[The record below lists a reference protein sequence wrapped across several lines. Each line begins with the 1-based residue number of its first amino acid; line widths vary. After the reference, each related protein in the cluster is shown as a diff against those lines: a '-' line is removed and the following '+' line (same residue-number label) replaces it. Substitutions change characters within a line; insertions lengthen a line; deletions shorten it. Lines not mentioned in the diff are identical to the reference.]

1 MRPGRVH
8 LVWLT
13 GPLWHPDYN
22 PLTDTVS
29 GLETG
34 SPGWPQTVAFVV
46 FGCLS
51 LVLAGILY
59 RDLERR
65 PLTVAGAVLLGVF
78 GLGIVGAGLFN
89 IGTAPAAHQIAS
101 AVAFLSVIAA
111 MFVFGAALRRDNAP
125 RSMVSYTLASAL
137 ASLVL
142 LALVLGASSVGSDA
156 LAAWNGL
163 IQRAFILTWSAWLEV
178 MALRALHSQLGETAN
193 TVE

>member
-1 MRPGRVH
+1 V
-8 LVWLT
+8 VWVT

-22 PLTDTVS
+22 PVTDTVS
-29 GLETG
+29 RLEVG

-46 FGCLS
+46 FGCFS
-51 LVLAGILY
+51 LLLAGILY

-65 PLTVAGAVLLGVF
+65 TLTVAGALLLGVF
-78 GLGIVGAGLFN
+78 GLGILGAGLFN
-89 IGTAPAAHQIAS
+89 IGTASAAHQIAS

-125 RSMVSYTLASAL
+125 RSMVGYTLVSAL
-137 ASLVL
+137 AGVVL
-142 LALVLGASSVGSDA
+142 LALVLLASSVGSDA

-178 MALRALHSQLGETAN
+178 MALRALLLSQLGETASPS
-193 TVE
+193 